1 MTSKLH
7 ALLCALL
14 FGIAAT
20 PAHTAPAGSEGAAA
34 LKTKYESLGEALKTS
49 PFQRPLVIESVEAG
63 NTLKGDVY
71 AIVEH
76 PYTAVSTAL
85 TNPARW
91 CEILMLHVNTKQC
104 LGGSGGALQMRVGS
118 KNSDTAEQAHPIAF
132 SFGVAA
138 STPEYFAVRLTAPTG
153 PVGTRDYRII
163 VEATPLDEGKTFLHL
178 TYSYAY
184 GGLGK
189 IAMQAYLSS
198 SGADKIGFTRT
209 ASGGYIGGMRG
220 VVERNAMRYYLAI
233 DAYLATASL
242 PASQRTDRR
251 LRQFFAGTEQYRR
264 QLYDDL
270 NESQYVAMKQKELQ
284 LQQVAKAG

>member
-7 ALLCALL
+7 ALLLALL

-20 PAHTAPAGSEGAAA
+20 AAQAAPAGSEAATA
-34 LKTKYESLGEALKTS
+34 LKAKHESLGEALKTS

-71 AIVEH
+71 AVVDH
-76 PYTAVSTAL
+76 PFASVSTAL
-85 TNPARW
+85 TSPARW

-104 LGGSGGALQMRVGS
+104 IGGGGGVQMRVGS
-118 KNSDTAEQAHPIAF
+118 KNSDTPEQAHPIAF
-132 SFGVAA
+132 SYGVAA
-138 STPEYFAVRLTAPTG
+138 STPEYFAVRLSADSG

-163 VEATPLDEGKTFLHL
+163 VEAAPLEGGKTFLHL
-178 TYSYAY
+178 TYSYAS
-184 GGLGK
+184 GGIGK

-209 ASGGYIGGMRG
+209 AGGGYIGGMRG

-233 DAYLATASL
+233 DAYLSTASL
-242 PASQRTDRR
+242 PLGQRTERR

-270 NESQYVAMKQKELQ
+270 NEAQYVAMKQKELQ